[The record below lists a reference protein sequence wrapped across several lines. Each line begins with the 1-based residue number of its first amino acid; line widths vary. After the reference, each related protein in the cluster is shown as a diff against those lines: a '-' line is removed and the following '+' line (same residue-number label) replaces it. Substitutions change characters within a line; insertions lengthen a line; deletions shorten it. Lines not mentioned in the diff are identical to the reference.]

1 MKTIHYNNKT
11 IHFVSTAHVSKDSV
25 VEVKEV
31 IETYLPDA
39 VCIELDDN
47 RAHNIRN
54 KDQTKDIDIKEI
66 IKSKKVGAFI
76 ANLIL
81 SSYQKRMADD
91 LETSVGQEMVQAMES
106 ANAVNARIYNIDRD
120 IQITFK
126 RIWGNL
132 SLFKKVNLAA
142 TLITSLFSKDEI
154 DAEEIENLKESDLL
168 FDAVKEL
175 DETMPD
181 VSLRLLHERNY
192 YMAEKIK
199 SINAETLVVVIGAA
213 HTEGIIEALNESHSI
228 SELNA
233 VPQKKK
239 RNISGWIVP
248 GIIIT
253 LLIALTF
260 KNPSVGFAQF
270 ATWIGLSAGLATL
283 GAILTGAHPLTIA
296 TTLITA
302 PIGTLSPFLAVGF
315 FAGLMEAYQRPP
327 RVSDFDNIAEDI
339 SKPKM
344 WFKNKV
350 LRILLIMIV
359 TNLMSSIGTFIAGG
373 SIIKNLFKF

>member
-233 VPQKKK
+233 VPQKRK

-359 TNLMSSIGTFIAGG
+359 TNLMSSVGTFIAGG